1 MIKDLFSA
9 LLTRPLRWL
18 MAGIA
23 ATIVLAI
30 FMEGIAP
37 IVLGGP
43 MKPAGLICQAL
54 GWDNDM
60 MLVAEFMHYALGV
73 IFFAIGYVVF
83 LGITGMSGGIVSG
96 AIWGVILW
104 IAAGTIM
111 MTLAGQPLMFGFGKT
126 MVASLV
132 AHVAYGIVLGLVF
145 GSRPLNP
152 NMERQT
158 L

>member
-1 MIKDLFSA
+1 MIGSIFGA
-9 LLTRPLRWL
+9 IFARPARWL
-18 MAGIA
+18 VAGIA

-43 MKPAGLICQAL
+43 MKPATLICDAL
-54 GWDNDM
+54 GWSNDK
-60 MLVAEFMHYALGV
+60 LWIAEIMHYALGV

-83 LGITGMSGGIVSG
+83 LGITGMSGGVLSG

-132 AHVAYGIVLGLVF
+132 AHVAYGIVLGVVF
-145 GSRPLNP
+145 GRGPLTNSA
-152 NMERQT
+152 EGTT